1 MVGLVVEFVRRCVH
15 FLWSDGFWWMLVRVC
30 AAVLFLRCVHSFVVR
45 WILMDVNRTVCGQW
59 QPPCA
64 LWRDRHVKVGFPVRE
79 MRRVFRRGKVF
90 RQMGR
95 VFR

>member
-1 MVGLVVEFVRRCVH
+1 MELIIGLVVECGGVYIFCGPMVGLVVEFVRRCVH

-64 LWRDRHVKVGFPVRE
+64 L
-79 MRRVFRRGKVF
+79 
-90 RQMGR
+90 
-95 VFR
+95 